1 MKHLKLLVLLMA
13 AMMSVVSYG
22 QAGTGGGVA
31 EGGGATIQ
39 PAAEVVGIHCD
50 LISFTEEIS
59 VMMGSGTVMGTAQNV
74 TTLHAT
80 LPEGTPFGFYTES
93 SETALMQ
100 YIDSLSMRMY
110 DIQSSMEQ
118 LSYESVEVQ
127 MRISLVQD
135 SASMLD
141 RMIQDSVSAGLEVSP
156 ATYAILDNMLTTI
169 DSLTSMTYV
178 LLYRSDLLMMS
189 LDSIY
194 LAFQE
199 FEYPKEMDIDMTNY
213 PDGVF
218 YLPVMYYGPYADYS
232 ATLSLSANGETA
244 TVVVYA
250 TTEEVEPI
258 YPQPGDSIVG
268 EPSIEVYSGYEVKFD
283 LFAQE
288 GGGPYEGLGVA
299 TGMAWN
305 MSTLRARI
313 SSGNHFAIATE
324 IVDPATGAVEIV
336 NMQEMEIGIDP
347 ENPQFYIQVIFFA
360 DEEGSYVD
368 TLFLGNEGME
378 PTIIRL
384 EGNVM
389 SGGIVTKYIYAEPSV
404 RNYDGP
410 ARQGYMIASDEI
422 TAYAAGVND
431 ISARLASGNSYPFQ
445 LLQPSEE
452 GYLDVVDV
460 LTYSDLGGAAT
471 DAVFRLCF
479 ATGTPGSYY
488 DTLVIYSSDPDVQPI
503 YIPLEGLAYEYTP
516 EVREGILDLNTT
528 ELNLSYR
535 WTEIADN
542 PMYRMRQQRI
552 YFTYNNVDSII
563 VTISDTTNFKLWSSD
578 YGTVYD
584 ESYLTDHLYIE
595 GTQDWL
601 RSNYAG
607 VFFRAS
613 EPGEYEATV
622 MLTPYGAE
630 NLEPVFVPIHAEV
643 IDDTQPR
650 ISVDS
655 VFTMELDKD
664 DSYYWQNS
672 IFSFN
677 VYPENIDTIHYRL
690 AEGSKI
696 HLYDYA
702 ASQSSGIR
710 PTELDSSLLS
720 TEFVAVPRYN
730 DWYGTY
736 EWDPVYLYLFADEG
750 GEFVDTLYISAKGVA
765 KTYKVVLRGNVKD
778 WNSTVSWRDNNV
790 IVTLIGDSLIVSGSG
805 STSDYNYGDADY
817 SYRYTPWYSDIRYH
831 RDYQNYPK
839 HLVVQP
845 GVSRLGHYA
854 FYSFQFSSIDL
865 GELDSIGRRTFNYTY
880 QMDSI
885 VLPSTLRFIDCNGF
899 YSYGMYVQKVINNLP
914 ADIEMC
920 DNPFSGWYGIR
931 QVVANTTQLLAIG
944 NPSNTLVIP
953 ATPEIRDIYV
963 AYGYLCD
970 EPETGYDLVVG
981 NYVNLDPAAVS
992 QLPIKPSVIL
1002 DYSKYREEYRGQ
1014 LSMPIDASLDMSR
1027 FVKKDY
1033 LGKLAP
1039 FYAFEQWVNYGN
1051 SHEDYTP
1058 GYLGVNTSL
1067 INEGVMTADTVELR
1081 EEMVSGYWVFM
1092 GLPFSQ
1098 QVSEIGMPAG
1108 TYYSI
1113 RRFNA
1118 AEQALGH
1125 YNYVWEDV
1133 QPQETLQAGEPF
1145 IIQITN
1151 ADRRPA
1157 QLTFMTTNDADKQ
1170 DIFSPAQASLPLQMH
1185 PAEDAWNANWNYLA
1199 NPYPCF
1205 YDTRAIGTSG
1215 VITVY
1220 ANHVNG
1226 MEYYRSF
1233 SLQDDYYVLQPHE
1246 AFFYQAASDETVLR
1260 MPLEGKQHV
1269 AAAAGVEYDPSQFEW
1284 YEEEQPQAPA
1294 RNRRMLLNF
1303 FLAQNNNEDRA
1314 RVVINEAAS
1323 MDYEVGV
1330 DALKMFAPGSTAAH
1344 FYAEQGGAQQSIL
1357 ERPMGNGMV
1366 YMGARLMETGDCT
1379 ISIPETNGLTIHLYD
1394 TETGVLTNLSE
1405 DNYTFYGTPGEYNGR
1420 FIIGLSGSPT
1430 AIEDFISG
1438 LTENGVK
1445 KVIENG
1451 HVFILRGSD
1460 KFDVLGNKH

>member
-31 EGGGATIQ
+31 EGGGASIQ
-39 PAAEVVGIHCD
+39 ILSDVPMQMYAYAEEGMIEAFGGDNV
-50 LISFTEEIS
+50 L
-59 VMMGSGTVMGTAQNV
+59 GTATNATFV
-74 TTLHAT
+74 HAAIAN
-80 LPEGTPFGFYTES
+80 GTYFGFYD
-93 SETALMQ
+93 ETASGDGGAITYVTEMSRTFESGAVNSFYFTVLFHTTEIGS
-100 YIDSLSMRMY
+100 YY
-110 DIQSSMEQ
+110 DEI
-118 LSYESVEVQ
+118 
-127 MRISLVQD
+127 
-135 SASMLD
+135 
-141 RMIQDSVSAGLEVSP
+141 
-156 ATYAILDNMLTTI
+156 TLTT
-169 DSLTSMTYV
+169 DGGVTMTIPVYGT
-178 LLYRSDLLMMS
+178 YEGSGMS
-189 LDSIY
+189 
-194 LAFQE
+194 
-199 FEYPKEMDIDMTNY
+199 
-213 PDGVF
+213 
-218 YLPVMYYGPYADYS
+218 
-232 ATLSLSANGETA
+232 
-244 TVVVYA
+244 
-250 TTEEVEPI
+250 
-258 YPQPGDSIVG
+258 GDSIVG
-268 EPSIEVYSGYEVKFD
+268 EPSIELFSEPELKFD

-288 GGGPYEGLGVA
+288 GGGPYEGMNVV

-305 MSTLRARI
+305 MSMMQAHI

-324 IVDPATGAVEIV
+324 MADPESGAVETLY
-336 NMQEMEIGIDP
+336 MQDLEYLIDP
-347 ENPQFYIQVIFFA
+347 ENPQFYLQVAFFA

-368 TLFLGNEGME
+368 TLYLGNDGMM

-410 ARQGYMIASDEI
+410 ARQGYMIAYDEI

-479 ATGTPGSYY
+479 ATGTPGSYF

-535 WTEIADN
+535 WTEIADA
-542 PMYRMRQQRI
+542 PMSRLRQQRI

-578 YGTVYD
+578 YGTVYN

-607 VFFRAS
+607 IFFRGND
-613 EPGEYEATV
+613 PGEYEATV

-643 IDDTQPR
+643 IDNTQPM
-650 ISVDS
+650 VNVNDT
-655 VFTMELDKD
+655 VFTMEVNMDKN
-664 DSYYWQNS
+664 YYWQNS
-672 IFSFN
+672 LFQFY
-677 VYPENIDTIHYRL
+677 VYPENTDTVYFRVGG
-690 AEGSKI
+690 ESKI
-696 HLYDYA
+696 RLYDYMA
-702 ASQSSGIR
+702 VLASGVR
-710 PTELDSSLLS
+710 PTGIDSTLL
-720 TEFVAVPRYN
+720 TNEIVASAETYSS
-730 DWYGTY
+730 WWGTA
-736 EWDPVYLYLFADEG
+736 WPAYLYLLADEG

-778 WNSTVSWRDNNV
+778 WNSGSVSWRDNNV
-790 IVTLIGDSLIVSGSG
+790 IVTLSGDTLIVSGSG
-805 STSDYNYGDADY
+805 STSDYNYGDQDY
-817 SYRYTPWYSDIRYH
+817 SYFYTPWYNDIRDH
-831 RDYQNYPK
+831 IDYQKWPK

-845 GVSRLGHYA
+845 GVSRLGHYS
-854 FYSFQFSSIDL
+854 FYHFQYSSIDL
-865 GELDSIGRRTFNYTY
+865 GELDSIGRRAFSYTY

-899 YSYGMYVQKVINNLP
+899 YNYMSVEKVINNLP

-920 DNPFSGWYGIR
+920 DNPFNGWYGIR
-931 QVVANTTQLLAIG
+931 KVVANTTQLLAIN
-944 NPSNTLVIP
+944 NPNNTLVVP
-953 ATPEIRDIYV
+953 ATPEIKDIYV
-963 AYGYLCD
+963 NYGYVCD

-981 NYVNLDPAAVS
+981 SYVNLDPMAVS

-1002 DYSKYREEYRGQ
+1002 DYSKYNEEYRGQ
-1014 LSMPIDASLDMSR
+1014 LSMPIDATLDMSR
-1027 FVKKDY
+1027 FVKKDFIGNMSPY
-1033 LGKLAP
+1033 YK
-1039 FYAFEQWVNYGN
+1039 FEQWANYGN
-1051 SHEDYTP
+1051 DYFTP
-1058 GYLGVNTSL
+1058 GELGVNTTL

-1081 EEMVSGYWVFM
+1081 EEMVADSWVFM

-1098 QVSEIGMPAG
+1098 QVSEIGMSAG

-1125 YNYVWEDV
+1125 YNYVWDDV
-1133 QPQETLQAGEPF
+1133 QPHETLQAGEPF
-1145 IIQITN
+1145 IIQVTN
-1151 ADRRPA
+1151 PNHRVA
-1157 QLTFMTTNDADKQ
+1157 QLSFMATEEADKQ
-1170 DIFSPAQASLPLQMH
+1170 NIFSPAQASLPLQMH
-1185 PAEDAWNANWNYLA
+1185 PAEDAWNANWNYLV

-1220 ANHVNG
+1220 SNHAQG

-1269 AAAAGVEYDPSQFEW
+1269 AEAAGVEYDPSQFEW
-1284 YEEEQPQAPA
+1284 YDEEQPQAPA
-1294 RNRRMLLNF
+1294 RNRRVLLNF

-1357 ERPMGNGMV
+1357 ERPMDNGMV

-1405 DNYTFYGTPGEYNGR
+1405 GNYTFYGTPGEYNSR

-1438 LTENGVK
+1438 LTEGGVK

-1451 HVFILRGSD
+1451 HVYILRGSD